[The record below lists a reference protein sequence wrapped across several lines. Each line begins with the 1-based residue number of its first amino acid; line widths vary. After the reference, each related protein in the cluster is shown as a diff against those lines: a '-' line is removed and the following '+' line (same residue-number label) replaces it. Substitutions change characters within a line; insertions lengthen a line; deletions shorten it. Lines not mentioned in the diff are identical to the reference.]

1 MLTKEDIEKI
11 DVNVVNQDGLGITVD
26 ITFEGK
32 PIKRV
37 VI

>member
-1 MLTKEDIEKI
+1 MLSKEDIEKI

-37 VI
+37 VV